1 MKLPTLRQV
10 RGLVML
16 VNAFLPAILVLI
28 LAAIY
33 FFLITPLKEDLSTVK
48 TKVRI
53 ELDRT
58 IDEVKAGYEPVVR
71 LSEEVVSLSRKASK
85 LRKEPHFCRQL
96 GTDLISVQ
104 RDRPQRAMLLVNAF
118 SYPDDM
124 LVRVGLNTAT
134 VRLPPPVK
142 DWLEEKKKDIELGK
156 KLPSPDDPQNR
167 PRGAKPPAL
176 PGCAAAEKTFK
187 TMFGVVDDVISFV
200 AVLIR
205 VVLPLENLSGFPE
218 HVADIYTVMRYHE
231 LAKIPADKVGQEARE
246 LTQKVKES
254 AERLAEFQ
262 IRKNVI
268 RIGEGIST
276 LLITLKYLGIA
287 LAVWFVISYL
297 SWIYGQLG
305 RGWKMVAGKE

>member
-10 RGLVML
+10 RGFVML
-16 VNAFLPAILVLI
+16 VNAFLPAILVLMF
-28 LAAIY
+28 AAIY

-53 ELDRT
+53 EFDRT

-85 LRKEPHFCRQL
+85 LVTEPHFCREL
-96 GTDLISVQ
+96 GTKLISVQ
-104 RDRPQRAMLLVNAF
+104 RDQPQRAMLLVNGS

-124 LVRVGLNTAT
+124 LVRVGLNTAA
-134 VRLPPPVK
+134 VQLPPPVK

-156 KLPSPDDPQNR
+156 KLPSPDDRLNK
-167 PRGAKPPAL
+167 PRGSTPPAL

-205 VVLPLENLSGFPE
+205 VVLPLENLSSFPE
-218 HVADIYTVMRYHE
+218 HVADIYTVVRYHE
-231 LAKIPADKVGQEARE
+231 LAVIPADKVGQEARE
-246 LTQKVKES
+246 LAQKVKES
-254 AERLAEFQ
+254 VKRLEKFQ
-262 IRKNVI
+262 IVNDVIGIGRK
-268 RIGEGIST
+268 IST